1 MLLLKSIG
9 KYAGISQRGKWKREV
24 RLQRPEKSLVSSE
37 ANNEY
42 YATSLRNINNIGAKC
57 FLKSNNNII
66 KLLNLYVTTIIIN
79 QLLHNTSYK
88 LLTHPRIHMFD
99 KVNSRLNEFY
109 RTKAKGVCQSI

>member
-9 KYAGISQRGKWKREV
+9 KYAGISQRGNKKHGS
-24 RLQRPEKSLVSSE
+24 EKSAYSVRKKVSSE

-79 QLLHNTSYK
+79 
-88 LLTHPRIHMFD
+88 
-99 KVNSRLNEFY
+99 
-109 RTKAKGVCQSI
+109 